1 MNRTLDSMFKIWPE
15 MAGAALLFLVASV
28 PARGQSAPPP
38 PPGQETTAQQ
48 SPSGAQSGAPVAVI
62 KKESRLVL
70 VDAVVM
76 DKKGNYVHDLKQP
89 DFRVFEDNKE
99 QSVTSFSTG
108 AEMAVATKAQRHYM
122 ILFFDNS
129 TMAFGDQAHAR
140 EAAGKFIDANAGP
153 DRLMAI
159 VDFGGTLR
167 ITQNFT
173 ANADRLKR
181 AAGAVKNSSVD
192 PNAPPPT
199 EVAAIGAPPLGSRAA
214 GNSQPCKK
222 PPGCARTENGDL
234 VFVGVSADR

>member
-89 DFRVFEDNKE
+89 DFRVFEANKE
-99 QSVTSFSTG
+99 QRVTSFSTG
-108 AEMAVATKAQRHYM
+108 GEMAIAPKSPRDYHDR
-122 ILFFDNS
+122 FFDTS
-129 TMAFGDQAHAR
+129 PMAFCG
-140 EAAGKFIDANAGP
+140 
-153 DRLMAI
+153 
-159 VDFGGTLR
+159 
-167 ITQNFT
+167 
-173 ANADRLKR
+173 
-181 AAGAVKNSSVD
+181 
-192 PNAPPPT
+192 
-199 EVAAIGAPPLGSRAA
+199 
-214 GNSQPCKK
+214 
-222 PPGCARTENGDL
+222 
-234 VFVGVSADR
+234 